1 LGAIVA
7 VVLIVALATHAVS
20 YVRLKESRVLAES
33 RLETAMLERQRAEE
47 AVERETAQRRLA
59 ERNALLAQ
67 LTLMAVGAQND
78 QMVAPNL
85 RGPMR
90 EQFFQRRLDHWT
102 NAVSEARSALD
113 AHGGDDEI
121 QMLALQILGAH
132 ARALFNAGA
141 TREAGEAA
149 REWLS
154 ENTDTDAWYFGNVIH
169 DANLLLGRIALSANS
184 PDQAGQFLLRSAD
197 TPGSPQLNSFGPN
210 LILAR
215 ELVEAGQTEIVLRY
229 LDRIAEFWGHPYRVN
244 GEGPPEGRNAE
255 VIEVWKAT
263 IADGRI
269 PDHPKW
275 LDLESLP

>member
-7 VVLIVALATHAVS
+7 FVLIAAMVTHGFS
-20 YVRLKESRVLAES
+20 YFRLKEARALAEQ
-33 RLETAMLERQRAEE
+33 RLETATLERQRAEE

-67 LTLMAVGAQND
+67 LTLMAGGAQND
-78 QMVAPNL
+78 QLMAPRL

-90 EQFFQRRLDHWT
+90 EQYFQRRLDHWT

-121 QMLALQILGAH
+121 RMLALQILGAH
-132 ARALFNAGA
+132 AQALFNAGA

-154 ENTDTDAWYFGNVIH
+154 QNTDTDAWYFGNVIH
-169 DANLLLGRIALSANS
+169 DANLLLGRVALSGNS
-184 PDQAGQFLLRSAD
+184 PEQAGTFLLQSAD
-197 TPGSPQLNSFGPN
+197 TPGSPQLNSFGPDF
-210 LILAR
+210 ILAR
-215 ELVEAGQTEIVLRY
+215 ELVKAGQTEIVQRY
-229 LDRIAEFWGHPYRVN
+229 LDRIEEFWGHPYPEN
-244 GEGPPEGRNAE
+244 GEEPSQGRNAE
-255 VIEVWKAT
+255 LIEGWKAA
-263 IADGRI
+263 IADGQI